1 MRREL
6 SRSNVRAASFLGDLW
21 EYGRLRIQDEG
32 RSLDVIATNAGGVQ
46 SASEVSAE
54 ILSLC
59 APLPL
64 LGQ

>member
-6 SRSNVRAASFLGDLW
+6 SWSNVRAASFQGDLW

-32 RSLDVIATNAGGVQ
+32 RSLDATNAGGVQ